1 MDGDENPRACGL
13 VVTDMTSSR
22 PAFDKRVHEIPLVKV
37 CFEIILQRKRLFCY
51 KSFMRTQVKE
61 SYESGLFTKR
71 LVNL

>member
-13 VVTDMTSSR
+13 VVTDDDLFPA

-51 KSFMRTQVKE
+51 KSFMRTP
-61 SYESGLFTKR
+61 G
-71 LVNL
+71 